1 MQAKELPRPAGVVW
15 DDKTRCLYDVQF
27 YPYDAPGE
35 DPVFAATGFQRVYV
49 CRLSK
54 DKNDQIEMLR
64 EFNDQSKENDKPT
77 ELNSVAWTKDMEND
91 NPLLCVAGVQPPII
105 KILDILEDKH
115 TRDLVGHGG
124 YINDLKVS
132 PTCPEILASISEDE
146 RIYIWHLGA
155 KYQKIPVAAMF
166 HGAAK
171 GHCLAFHDSGRYVIS
186 GWYDSTI
193 QLWALPDLPNENTGT
208 DNVKPT
214 YVPHFKSNEIHANE
228 VDSIAFYGDMVISKA
243 ALEDYIFIWRIEGFK
258 GSLPPPQCTST
269 ADYKDCFFREDEDAD
284 GFHGSTYSAFGP
296 RFQRLITLKT
306 GHHSNIWLRFGL
318 FHMPQ
323 KRPVLAYGANDGVI
337 YFWDLQRLEEECR
350 DGDANRERSPSQQSS
365 RFGSPGGRS
374 MSVASNGSVRPREKP
389 SMKTKSQTYQDPFMP
404 VPAHKSLHLPN
415 KIRQDRVM
423 TTRATAWS
431 NGGEWVVSV
440 GEGHSDRAGKKGFI
454 CLMNRWL

>member
-15 DDKTRCLYDVQF
+15 DDKTTCIYDVQF

-54 DKNDQIEMLR
+54 DKSDQIETLR
-64 EFNDQSKENDKPT
+64 EFNDQSKEN
-77 ELNSVAWTKDMEND
+77 
-91 NPLLCVAGVQPPII
+91 
-105 KILDILEDKH
+105 
-115 TRDLVGHGG
+115 DLVGHGG
-124 YINDLKVS
+124 YINDLKIS

-155 KYQKIPVAAMF
+155 KYQKIPIAAMF

-186 GWYDSTI
+186 GWYDSSI

-214 YVPHFKSNEIHANE
+214 YVPHFTSNEIHANE

-243 ALEDYIFIWRIEGFK
+243 ALEDSIFIWRIEGFK

-296 RFQRLITLKT
+296 RFQRLISLKT

-337 YFWDLQRLEEECR
+337 YLWDLQRLEEECR

-365 RFGSPGGRS
+365 MFGSPGG
-374 MSVASNGSVRPREKP
+374 SVHAGP
-389 SMKTKSQTYQDPFMP
+389 S
-404 VPAHKSLHLPN
+404 A
-415 KIRQDRVM
+415 
-423 TTRATAWS
+423 
-431 NGGEWVVSV
+431 
-440 GEGHSDRAGKKGFI
+440 
-454 CLMNRWL
+454 